1 MFCWIPEVWP
11 GACGWPFLLRHF
23 ETRSQKER
31 FKTLVAFQT
40 LANGMLSSRSLHTH
54 CLATAQEDCGFG
66 LRFIDEPQIDQAQ
79 NHVTLD
85 DVFLYFSQ
93 EEWKLLDEPQK
104 LLYFQVTL
112 ENLVLVFSLGLP
124 ISKSFVFTQLKPGR
138 EPRWPVLLD
147 LALAKLNIIRIK
159 PGSSHWCG
167 MEDEE
172 APFEQGISVE
182 GSSVVTFKEGP
193 CSIEAHSCDRCDSL
207 LKEILHLPKHPEIP
221 TGQQLYTWKLCEKD
235 FWFSLQQNEEKS
247 FSTEE
252 GQPSSV
258 ESCILYD
265 LDEDFTFRTER
276 NDSLS
281 SSILVQQEDTH
292 NEENPS
298 RNTELAKADG
308 TEQIHK
314 CNKCGESFNHQ
325 DKLLQHQ
332 KSHTREK
339 LYKCNE
345 CGKLFGYKSS
355 LIVHKRIHIGL
366 KPYKCAECGKSFL
379 RISNLVKHHIVH
391 TEERPFECN
400 ECGKTFR
407 CKDTLGQ
414 HQKIHNDKGP
424 YKCSS
429 CEKDFTCKTSLVEH
443 EKSHSAENV
452 YECDECGKMSTSKS
466 YILMHKRSHS
476 KERPHLCNECE
487 KTYITKSHL
496 KQHIKIHTKA
506 KPMVK

>member
-1 MFCWIPEVWP
+1 MFRWIPEVWP

-31 FKTLVAFQT
+31 FKT

-93 EEWKLLDEPQK
+93 EEWELLDEPQK

-112 ENLVLVFSLGLP
+112 ENLVLVISLGLP

-193 CSIEAHSCDRCDSL
+193 CSTEAHSCDRCDSL
-207 LKEILHLPKHPEIP
+207 LKEILHLPKQPEIP

-281 SSILVQQEDTH
+281 SSMLVKQEDTH
-292 NEENPS
+292 NEENPY

-325 DKLLQHQ
+325 DKLLQQQ

-345 CGKLFGYKSS
+345 CVWE
-355 LIVHKRIHIGL
+355 I
-366 KPYKCAECGKSFL
+366 
-379 RISNLVKHHIVH
+379 HHIVH

-407 CKDTLGQ
+407 LKDTLGQ

-466 YILMHKRSHS
+466 YILMHKRSQ
-476 KERPHLCNECE
+476 R
-487 KTYITKSHL
+487 
-496 KQHIKIHTKA
+496 KA
-506 KPMVK
+506 SFVQ